1 MSDTSQLLSPAAR
14 LRARSAATERHERSW
29 RVFVAVLV
37 FGVTLWMIY
46 RYAIRPS
53 LLVRDTTPNGG
64 DTGAHVW
71 WPAYMRDH
79 VFNRGRISGWTPD
92 WYAGFPIGRYYMPVP
107 GILIVLL
114 DAIPGMPYNVA
125 FKLVSALGPAM
136 LPFAAYVFAKG
147 VKAPWPGPPLMAA
160 ATMCYLFFTG
170 YSIWGGNLYSN
181 AAGEFSFT
189 IGLALA
195 LFFLGTL
202 AMALDTRRRLWLPAA
217 LLGLTVMSHVIV
229 SMFVAVAAILIFL
242 MHKPSKNWKYGIA
255 IGLVG
260 AALAS
265 VWIVPMFFTR
275 QYTFDMGWT
284 KLHRYWE
291 LLIPD
296 NRVDDLGADLNG
308 HMRWAVWCAVGGLVI
323 GLFRLR
329 RATLEL
335 TVIAAALAVFFM
347 AVPDHSRLWNA
358 RILPFYYL
366 MIWFLAALGIAE
378 LVLLIRDFVVAGA
391 RVDGRILPP
400 GVLVSTVGV
409 AGAIAS
415 LVVAV
420 GLSTHGQQA
429 KAIKSWYDWNNHG
442 YEEKA
447 EYPEYN
453 QIMTTMGGLG
463 AQYGCGRALWDP
475 NDAGGVNP
483 EGDNPPNGVD
493 RYGTSLALELIPYFT
508 NGCIGSM
515 EGLYFESSGTTPWH
529 FVTVSELA
537 QKPSNPIQSLTF
549 GNIDNDFDRGI
560 THMRMLGVKYFM
572 AIAPKTKEMAA
583 AHPADLQLVAQ
594 TTDLN
599 GEAPAGWDIY
609 LVKNPDGTD
618 VQLVEPLGYQPV
630 VLGEAEADPWSRR
643 VANDNWFLDRSQL
656 DRMVVEDGPAEWTR
670 ASAVELAGLP
680 KTPLAPV
687 TVSNITTG
695 EDWIRF
701 DVSQPGV
708 PVLVKISDF
717 PNFVADGAEGP
728 WRAGPNMMVVV
739 PTSTSVTVR
748 WGQGAPDD
756 AGRVLTVL
764 GLIALVGLARWKPT
778 PLSSRDVEG
787 EAVLG
792 NLLLSEPGAASGLGP
807 LRTRGAFP
815 PPWDPAAEPQ
825 TNPWAPIPTLPAWAP
840 EPVRPIA
847 APEAEPVPAFRGERA
862 AGDVASGGF
871 SNGSGNGQATG
882 HANGHHTGAA
892 GRPDAGSDH
901 AASVAEPRSSP
912 EAEAGEQ

>member
-1 MSDTSQLLSPAAR
+1 VSLTSPFLSASSRLQAR
-14 LRARSAATERHERSW
+14 REATERQEFSW
-29 RVFVAVLV
+29 RVFTAVLV
-37 FGVTLWMIY
+37 FGVALWIVFTK
-46 RYAIRPS
+46 AIDVH
-53 LLVRDTTPNGG
+53 LLFHDTTPNGG

-71 WPAYMRDH
+71 WPAYLRDH

-114 DAIPGMPYNVA
+114 DAIPGMPYNIA
-125 FKLVSALGPAM
+125 FKLVSALGPAL
-136 LPFAAYVFAKG
+136 LPFSAYVFARG
-147 VKAPWPGPPLMAA
+147 LKAPWPAAPLMAA
-160 ATMCYLFFTG
+160 ATLCYLFFTG

-202 AMALDTRRRLWLPAA
+202 AMALDTRRRMWLPAA

-229 SMFVAVAAILIFL
+229 SMFVAIAAVLIFL

-284 KLHRYWE
+284 KLERYWE
-291 LLIPD
+291 LLLPD
-296 NRVDDLGADLNG
+296 SRVDDLGADLNG

-335 TVIAAALAVFFM
+335 TAIAAALAVFFM
-347 AVPDHSRLWNA
+347 AVPEHSRLWNA

-378 LVLLIRDFVVAGA
+378 LVLLIRDFVIAGA
-391 RVDGRILPP
+391 RVDGRVLP
-400 GVLVSTVGV
+400 VSALVSTVGA
-409 AGAIAS
+409 AGAVAS
-415 LVVAV
+415 LVVAF
-420 GLSTHGQQA
+420 GLSQHGQA
-429 KAIKSWYDWNNHG
+429 AGAIHSWYDWNNYG
-442 YEEKA
+442 YEAKA

-453 QIMTTMGGLG
+453 QIMTTMAGLG

-475 NDAGGVNP
+475 NDAGGPNF
-483 EGDNPPNGVD
+483 EGDGDPPNGVD

-508 NGCIGSM
+508 GGCIGSM

-529 FVTVSELA
+529 FITLSQLA

-549 GNIDNDFDRGI
+549 GSIKTDFDRGI

-572 AIAPKTKEMAA
+572 AIAPETKEIAA
-583 AHPADLQLVAQ
+583 TYPADLQLVAQ
-594 TTDLN
+594 TDDIN
-599 GEAPAGWDIY
+599 GTAPAGWDIY
-609 LVKNPDGTD
+609 LVKNPDGSD
-618 VQLVEPLGYQPV
+618 VQLVEALTYQPI
-630 VLGEAEADPWSRR
+630 VLGEAEADPWARK
-643 VANDNWFLDRSQL
+643 VANDGWFLDRTQL

-670 ASAVELAGLP
+670 ADAAQLAGIP

-687 TVSNITTG
+687 TVSNIRTG

-701 DVSQPGV
+701 DVSEPGV
-708 PVLVKISDF
+708 PVLVKMSDF

-739 PTSTSVTVR
+739 PTSNTVTVR
-748 WGQGAPDD
+748 WGQNVPDD
-756 AGRVLTVL
+756 AGRLLSVL
-764 GLIALVGLARWKPT
+764 GLIALIGLARWKPT
-778 PLSSRDVEG
+778 PLTERDTEG
-787 EAVLG
+787 EALLAD
-792 NLLLSEPGAASGLGP
+792 LLLAEPGAAAGLGP
-807 LRTRGAFP
+807 LHPRLAFP
-815 PPWDPAAEPQ
+815 PPWEPPSVPQ
-825 TNPWAPIPTLPAWAP
+825 ANPWAPVPDEPVWAP
-840 EPVRPIA
+840 VPDLPTWAPDPDQPGA
-847 APEAEPVPAFRGERA
+847 APAPELEPAL
-862 AGDVASGGF
+862 AGRTEGR
-871 SNGSGNGQATG
+871 ATG
-882 HANGHHTGAA
+882 LANGHRNGHGGDVSGAVDEPSALVTDTG
-892 GRPDAGSDH
+892 
-901 AASVAEPRSSP
+901 SSP
-912 EAEAGEQ
+912 EGGGDGL